1 MSIGKYGLVA
11 DIKQAFFQMCL
22 NKDYR
27 DFVRFLWFTYIH
39 DINPEVVFLRFARV
53 VFGLTSTPFLLD
65 ATIKH
70 HLEKYLHLT
79 EFKEIIQK
87 LILNLYVDDS
97 TNPYNGVEDAIQFH
111 EKSKIALA
119 DASFYLRKWT
129 ANSKKIQ
136 NFINDQF
143 EEDKTSESTHRK
155 VLGIIWDIH
164 ADNLIFDF
172 TDIIELCNALEPT
185 KRNILRI
192 QGMLKDPLG
201 LISPIT
207 LPIKIMLQKLFEI
220 KFERDKYID
229 TNTSQLRKRYIKGL
243 KHVSSVSVTRHMLC
257 Y

>member
-1 MSIGKYGLVA
+1 MLMILRIRIMELKTRFSSTKNRKLLSLMQVSILENGRQIVK
-11 DIKQAFFQMCL
+11 
-22 NKDYR
+22 
-27 DFVRFLWFTYIH
+27 RFKILLM
-39 DINPEVVFLRFARV
+39 INLRR
-53 VFGLTSTPFLLD
+53 T
-65 ATIKH
+65 
-70 HLEKYLHLT
+70 
-79 EFKEIIQK
+79 K
-87 LILNLYVDDS
+87 L
-97 TNPYNGVEDAIQFH
+97 
-111 EKSKIALA
+111 
-119 DASFYLRKWT
+119 
-129 ANSKKIQ
+129 
-136 NFINDQF
+136 
-143 EEDKTSESTHRK
+143 SESTHRK

-207 LPIKIMLQKLFEI
+207 LPIKIILQKLFEI